1 MEVRYY
7 KTYSK
12 NLQREVEYKT
22 YGNEGR
28 GVLVFP
34 SQDQRFYEWEDNGMV
49 EVLRPMIE
57 AGLFHLICCDS
68 IDRET
73 WSVVDDNLDR
83 DHSYRQLIELHERW
97 FRYIVEELIPAVNN
111 GEKLVVTGCSMGGY
125 HAGNVF
131 FRRPDLFDT
140 LLSLSGLFHADYF
153 FPGFEDTGLPHCS
166 LTNNYGGKQSWATDL
181 DEASALIYRN
191 SPLHFLPNQNDPHL
205 LNEQY
210 RQKQII
216 LCCGQGDYERVTLAS
231 TQALGNLLKE
241 KNIPAWVDVWGEDVS
256 HSFEWWRKQAVYFF
270 DNLFCKEH
278 RIAA

>member
-1 MEVRYY
+1 MEVKYY
-7 KTYSK
+7 KTYSE

-22 YGNEGR
+22 YGSEGR

-73 WSVVDDNLDR
+73 WSVVDDNLDH
-83 DHSYRQLIELHERW
+83 DHSYSQLIELHERW
-97 FRYIVEELIPAVNN
+97 FRYIVDELIPAVSN
-111 GEKLVVTGCSMGGY
+111 GERLVVTGCSMGGY

-153 FPGFEDTGLPHCS
+153 FPGFQNSGLPHCS
-166 LTNNYGGKQSWATDL
+166 LTENYGGKQSWATDL

-210 RQKQII
+210 RHKQII

-231 TQALGNLLKE
+231 TQALGRLLEE

-256 HSFEWWRKQAVYFF
+256 HSFEWWRKQVVYFF

>member
-1 MEVRYY
+1 MEVQYN
-7 KTYSK
+7 KTYSY
-12 NLQREVEYKT
+12 NLDREMEWKQ
-22 YGNEGR
+22 YGHEGQ

-34 SQDQRFYEWEDNGMV
+34 SQDQRFYEWEDNGMI
-49 EVLRPMIE
+49 EVLAPMIE
-57 AGLFHLICCDS
+57 AGKFYLICCDS

-73 WSVVDDNLDR
+73 WSVVDENLVR

-97 FRYIVEELIPAVNN
+97 YNYIIEELIPQVNK
-111 GEKLVVTGCSMGGY
+111 GEKLLVTGCSMGGY

-166 LTNNYGGKQSWATDL
+166 LTDNYGGKQSWAYDL
-181 DEASALIYRN
+181 DEASELIYRN

-205 LNEQY
+205 LNTLY

-216 LCCGQGDYERVTLAS
+216 LCCGRGDYERVTLAS
-231 TQALGNLLKE
+231 TQALGQLLADK
-241 KNIPAWVDVWGEDVS
+241 KIPAWVDIWGEDVS
-256 HSFEWWRKQAVYFF
+256 HSFDWWRKQAIYFF
-270 DNLFCKEH
+270 EKIFNSQI